1 MKRFSE
7 LNKINKNVNENCVT
21 SDVNPGNALS
31 TTGVTN
37 HYTPVQNILTNVKNL
52 YACRM
57 SIAASLAEDGFSIK
71 LNSSKFG
78 SEKDVKTML
87 ETPLDRTTIPLK
99 QYITSQGLDEIKVI
113 KMGDFFVV
121 YFSPKDIKAAGK
133 DLEATQAET
142 PVKEMLDMNIDEAE
156 MVNLFESDDD
166 DEELEDLTK
175 KELIKL
181 IEEKDKVK
189 AAKQFMQ
196 IIAQHMELPR
206 EYYFAGVK
214 DKDGKESIA
223 LRWKYTK
230 RRPHKKTVEMT
241 RSLINIYDTD
251 KEGVWVGDFDEKS
264 MFKLPDEVKKL
275 IENILELL
283 GAEKTKDPCVYS
295 LSGEKLDDDKDDD
308 KKDEDK
314 KDDENKDNDNKEE
327 KDNDKKNDE
336 DVEDD
341 KSRDEDDNILSL

>member
-1 MKRFSE
+1 MKRFSDF
-7 LNKINKNVNENCVT
+7 NKAMTGKLVGESCVT

-71 LNSSKFG
+71 LNSSKFV
-78 SEKDVKTML
+78 SEDEIRRML
-87 ETPLDRTTIPLK
+87 YTPLDRTTIPLA
-99 QYITSQGLDEIKVI
+99 QYIISQGLDSVKMIKV
-113 KMGDFFVV
+113 GDFYVV
-121 YFSPKDIKAAGK
+121 YFSPKDIKAAEPG
-133 DLEATQAET
+133 LEAPQAEA
-142 PVKEMLDMNIDEAE
+142 PVKEMLDYNIEEAE
-156 MVNLFESDDD
+156 ITTITEDED

-175 KELIKL
+175 KELSKL
-181 IEEKDKVK
+181 IDEKDKVK

-196 IIAQHMELPR
+196 IVSQQMELPR

-223 LRWKYTK
+223 LRWRYTK
-230 RRPHKKTVEMT
+230 RRPHKKTAEVT
-241 RSLINIYDTD
+241 RSLINIYGNTKD
-251 KEGVWVGDFDEKS
+251 GVWVGDFDEKTY
-264 MFKLPDEVKKL
+264 FQLPDEVKKL

-283 GAEKTKDPCVYS
+283 GAEKTDDECVYS
-295 LSGEKLDDDKDDD
+295 LDAKKED
-308 KKDEDK
+308 KKEDK
-314 KDDENKDNDNKEE
+314 KDDKKDDE
-327 KDNDKKNDE
+327 E

-341 KSRDEDDNILSL
+341 KSRDEDDVLSL

>member
-1 MKRFSE
+1 MKRFSDF
-7 LNKINKNVNENCVT
+7 NKAMTGKLVGESCVT

-71 LNSSKFG
+71 LNSSKFV
-78 SEKDVKTML
+78 SEDEIRRML
-87 ETPLDRTTIPLK
+87 YTPLDRTTIPLA
-99 QYITSQGLDEIKVI
+99 QYIISQGLDSVKMIKV
-113 KMGDFFVV
+113 GDFYVV
-121 YFSPKDIKAAGK
+121 YFSPKDIKAAEPG
-133 DLEATQAET
+133 LEAPQAEA
-142 PVKEMLDMNIDEAE
+142 PVKEMLDYNIEEAE
-156 MVNLFESDDD
+156 ITTITEDED

-175 KELIKL
+175 KELSKL
-181 IEEKDKVK
+181 IDEKDKVK

-196 IIAQHMELPR
+196 IVSQQMELPR

-223 LRWKYTK
+223 LRWRYTK
-230 RRPHKKTVEMT
+230 RRPHKKTAEVT
-241 RSLINIYDTD
+241 RSLINIYGNTKD
-251 KEGVWVGDFDEKS
+251 GVWVGDFDEKTY
-264 MFKLPDEVKKL
+264 FQLPDEVKKL

-283 GAEKTKDPCVYS
+283 GAEKTDDECVYS
-295 LSGEKLDDDKDDD
+295 LDAKKEDKKEDKKDD
-308 KKDEDK
+308 KKEDK
-314 KDDENKDNDNKEE
+314 KDDE
-327 KDNDKKNDE
+327 E

-341 KSRDEDDNILSL
+341 KSRDEDHVLSL

>member
-7 LNKINKNVNENCVT
+7 LNNKVNENCVT
-21 SDVNPGNALS
+21 SDINPGNALS

-52 YACRM
+52 FAIRM

-71 LNSSKFG
+71 LNSSKFVD
-78 SEKDVKTML
+78 EKEIMKML
-87 ETPLDRTTIPLK
+87 STPLDVNNPSLIEYVK
-99 QYITSQGLDEIKVI
+99 SQGLDAVKTIKV
-113 KMGDFFVV
+113 GDFYVV
-121 YFSPKDIKAAGK
+121 YFSPKDIKAASTVGN
-133 DLEATQAET
+133 DLESPQAET
-142 PVKEMLDMNIDEAE
+142 PVKEMLDYNIEEAE
-156 MVNLFESDDD
+156 MINLFESDDD

-175 KELIKL
+175 RELTKL

-196 IIAQHMELPR
+196 IVAQQMELPR

-230 RRPHKKTVEMT
+230 RRPHKKTAEVT
-241 RSLINIYDTD
+241 RSLINIYGTGKDAI
-251 KEGVWVGDFDEKS
+251 WVQDFDEKS
-264 MFKLPDEVKKL
+264 LFQLPDEVKKL
-275 IENILELL
+275 IENLLELL
-283 GAEKTKDPCVYS
+283 GAEKTNDKCVYK
-295 LSGEKLDDDKDDD
+295 LEEKSDKSDDKKEDNKDDKDD
-308 KKDEDK
+308 KKD
-314 KDDENKDNDNKEE
+314 
-327 KDNDKKNDE
+327 DE

-341 KSRDEDDNILSL
+341 KSRDEDEDTLTL

>member
-1 MKRFSE
+1 MKRFSDF
-7 LNKINKNVNENCVT
+7 NKAMTGKLVGESCVT

-71 LNSSKFG
+71 LNSSKFV
-78 SEKDVKTML
+78 SEDEIRRML
-87 ETPLDRTTIPLK
+87 YTPLDRTTIPLA
-99 QYITSQGLDEIKVI
+99 QYIISQGLDSVKMIKV
-113 KMGDFFVV
+113 GDFYVV
-121 YFSPKDIKAAGK
+121 YFSPKDIKAAEPG
-133 DLEATQAET
+133 LEAPQAEA
-142 PVKEMLDMNIDEAE
+142 PVKEMLDYNIEEAE
-156 MVNLFESDDD
+156 ITTITEDED

-175 KELIKL
+175 KELSKL
-181 IEEKDKVK
+181 IDEKDKVK

-196 IIAQHMELPR
+196 IVSQQMELPR

-223 LRWKYTK
+223 LRWRYTK
-230 RRPHKKTVEMT
+230 RRPHKKTAEVT
-241 RSLINIYDTD
+241 RSLINIYGNTKD
-251 KEGVWVGDFDEKS
+251 GVWVGDFDEKTY
-264 MFKLPDEVKKL
+264 FQLPDEVKKL

-283 GAEKTKDPCVYS
+283 GAEKTDDECVYS
-295 LSGEKLDDDKDDD
+295 LDA
-308 KKDEDK
+308 KKEDK
-314 KDDENKDNDNKEE
+314 KDDKKE
-327 KDNDKKNDE
+327 DKKDDKKDDEE

-341 KSRDEDDNILSL
+341 KSRDEDDVLSL

>member
-7 LNKINKNVNENCVT
+7 FNKSLNNISENCVT

-71 LNSSKFG
+71 MNSSKFT
-78 SEKDVKTML
+78 SEDEIRKYL
-87 ETPLDRTTIPLK
+87 NTPLDRTTIPLA
-99 QYITSQGLDEIKVI
+99 QYITSQGLDKIKIIKV
-113 KMGDFFVV
+113 GDFYVV
-121 YFSPKDIKAAGK
+121 YFSPKDIKAAEPG
-133 DLEATQAET
+133 LESPQAEA
-142 PVKEMLDMNIDEAE
+142 PVKEMLDYNIEEAE
-156 MVNLFESDDD
+156 ITTITEDED
-166 DEELEDLTK
+166 DEELEDITK
-175 KELIKL
+175 KELSKL
-181 IEEKDKVK
+181 IDEKDKVK

-196 IIAQHMELPR
+196 IVSQQMELPR

-223 LRWKYTK
+223 LRWRYTK
-230 RRPHKKTVEMT
+230 RRPHKKTAEVT
-241 RSLINIYDTD
+241 RSLINIYGND
-251 KEGVWVGDFDEKS
+251 KDGIWVGDFDEKS

-275 IENILELL
+275 IENILDLL
-283 GAEKTKDPCVYS
+283 GAEKTKDECVYS
-295 LSGEKLDDDKDDD
+295 LGEKDTDKD
-308 KKDEDK
+308 KDEKKEEDT
-314 KDDENKDNDNKEE
+314 KDDSSKD
-327 KDNDKKNDE
+327 NDE

-341 KSRDEDDNILSL
+341 KSRDEDDVLSL

>member
-1 MKRFSE
+1 MKRFSDF
-7 LNKINKNVNENCVT
+7 NKAMTGKLVGESCVT

-71 LNSSKFG
+71 LNSSKFV
-78 SEKDVKTML
+78 SEDEIRRML
-87 ETPLDRTTIPLK
+87 YTPLDRTTIPLA
-99 QYITSQGLDEIKVI
+99 QYIMSQGLDSMKMIKV
-113 KMGDFFVV
+113 GDFYVV
-121 YFSPKDIKAAGK
+121 YFSPKDIKAAEPG
-133 DLEATQAET
+133 LEAPQVEA
-142 PVKEMLDMNIDEAE
+142 PVKEMLDYNIEEAE
-156 MVNLFESDDD
+156 ITTITEDED

-175 KELIKL
+175 KELSKL
-181 IEEKDKVK
+181 IDEKDKVK

-196 IIAQHMELPR
+196 IVSQQMELPR

-223 LRWKYTK
+223 LRWRYTK
-230 RRPHKKTVEMT
+230 RRPHKKTAEVT
-241 RSLINIYDTD
+241 RSLINIYGNSKD
-251 KEGVWVGDFDEKS
+251 GVWVGDFDEKAY
-264 MFKLPDEVKKL
+264 FQLPDEVKKL

-283 GAEKTKDPCVYS
+283 GAEKTDDECVYS
-295 LSGEKLDDDKDDD
+295 LDS
-308 KKDEDK
+308 KKEDK
-314 KDDENKDNDNKEE
+314 KDDKKEDKKEDTKKDNE
-327 KDNDKKNDE
+327 E

-341 KSRDEDDNILSL
+341 KSRDEDDVLSL

>member
-1 MKRFSE
+1 MKRFSDF
-7 LNKINKNVNENCVT
+7 NKAMTGKLVGESCVT

-71 LNSSKFG
+71 LNSSKFV
-78 SEKDVKTML
+78 SEDEIRRML
-87 ETPLDRTTIPLK
+87 YTPLDRTTIPLA
-99 QYITSQGLDEIKVI
+99 QYIISQGLDSVKMIKV
-113 KMGDFFVV
+113 GDFYVV
-121 YFSPKDIKAAGK
+121 YFSPKDIKAAEPG
-133 DLEATQAET
+133 LEAPQAEA
-142 PVKEMLDMNIDEAE
+142 PVKEMLDYNIEEAE
-156 MVNLFESDDD
+156 ITTITEDED

-175 KELIKL
+175 KELSKL
-181 IEEKDKVK
+181 IDEKDKVK

-196 IIAQHMELPR
+196 IVSQQMELPR

-223 LRWKYTK
+223 LRWRYTK
-230 RRPHKKTVEMT
+230 RRPHKKTAEVT
-241 RSLINIYDTD
+241 RSLINIYGNSKD
-251 KEGVWVGDFDEKS
+251 GVWVGDFDEKS
-264 MFKLPDEVKKL
+264 YFQLPDEVKKL

-283 GAEKTKDPCVYS
+283 GAEKTDDECVYS
-295 LSGEKLDDDKDDD
+295 LDA
-308 KKDEDK
+308 KKEDK
-314 KDDENKDNDNKEE
+314 KDDKKE
-327 KDNDKKNDE
+327 DKKDDKKDDEE

-341 KSRDEDDNILSL
+341 KSRDEDDVLSL

>member
-7 LNKINKNVNENCVT
+7 FNKTLQNKSVDESCVT

-57 SIAASLAEDGFSIK
+57 SIAATLAEDGFSIK
-71 LNSSKFG
+71 MNSSKFT
-78 SEKDVKTML
+78 SEDEIKKML
-87 ETPLDRTTIPLK
+87 YTPLDRTTMALG
-99 QYITSQGLDEIKVI
+99 QYITSQGLDKVKMIKV
-113 KMGDFFVV
+113 GDFYVV
-121 YFSPKDIKAAGK
+121 YFSPKDIKAAEPG
-133 DLEATQAET
+133 LEATQAEA
-142 PVKEMLDMNIDEAE
+142 PVKEMLDYNIEEAE
-156 MVNLFESDDD
+156 ITTITEDED

-175 KELIKL
+175 KELSKL
-181 IEEKDKVK
+181 IDEKDKVK

-196 IIAQHMELPR
+196 IVSQQMELPR

-230 RRPHKKTVEMT
+230 RRPHKKTAEVT
-241 RSLINIYDTD
+241 RSLINIYGND

-264 MFKLPDEVKKL
+264 MFQLPDEVKKL

-283 GAEKTKDPCVYS
+283 GAEKTNDKCVYS
-295 LSGEKLDDDKDDD
+295 LDAKKNDD
-308 KKDEDK
+308 KKDDKKEEDNKEDK
-314 KDDENKDNDNKEE
+314 KDDE
-327 KDNDKKNDE
+327 

-341 KSRDEDDNILSL
+341 NSRDEDDALSL

>member
-1 MKRFSE
+1 MKRFSDF
-7 LNKINKNVNENCVT
+7 NKAMTSKPVEEHCVT

-71 LNSSKFG
+71 LNSSKFT
-78 SEKDVKTML
+78 SEDDIKKYIY
-87 ETPLDRTTIPLK
+87 TPLDRTTIPLA
-99 QYITSQGLDEIKVI
+99 QYITSQGLDKIKIIKV
-113 KMGDFFVV
+113 GDFYVV
-121 YFSPKDIKAAGK
+121 YFSPKDIKAAEPG
-133 DLEATQAET
+133 LESPQAEA
-142 PVKEMLDMNIDEAE
+142 PVKEMLDYNIEEAE
-156 MVNLFESDDD
+156 ISTITEDED

-175 KELIKL
+175 KELSKL
-181 IEEKDKVK
+181 IDEKDKVK

-196 IIAQHMELPR
+196 IVSQQMELPR

-230 RRPHKKTVEMT
+230 RRPHKKTAEVT
-241 RSLINIYDTD
+241 RSLINIYGND
-251 KEGVWVGDFDEKS
+251 KDGIWVGDFDEKS
-264 MFKLPDEVKKL
+264 MFRLPDEVKKL

-283 GAEKTKDPCVYS
+283 GAEKTKDECVYS
-295 LSGEKLDDDKDDD
+295 LGEKDNKDKDE
-308 KKDEDK
+308 KKEEDK
-314 KDDENKDNDNKEE
+314 KDDSSKD
-327 KDNDKKNDE
+327 NDE

-341 KSRDEDDNILSL
+341 KSRDEDDVLNL

>member
-1 MKRFSE
+1 MKRFSDF
-7 LNKINKNVNENCVT
+7 NKAMTGKLVGESCVT

-71 LNSSKFG
+71 LNSSKFV
-78 SEKDVKTML
+78 SEDEIRRML
-87 ETPLDRTTIPLK
+87 YTPLDRTTIPLA
-99 QYITSQGLDEIKVI
+99 QYIISQGLDSVKMIKV
-113 KMGDFFVV
+113 GDFYVV
-121 YFSPKDIKAAGK
+121 YFSPKDIKAAEPG
-133 DLEATQAET
+133 LEAPQAEA
-142 PVKEMLDMNIDEAE
+142 PVKEMLDYNIEEAE
-156 MVNLFESDDD
+156 ITTITEDED

-175 KELIKL
+175 KELSKL
-181 IEEKDKVK
+181 IDEKDKVK

-196 IIAQHMELPR
+196 IVSQQMELPR

-223 LRWKYTK
+223 LRWRYTK
-230 RRPHKKTVEMT
+230 RRPHKKTAEVT
-241 RSLINIYDTD
+241 RSLINIYGNSKD
-251 KEGVWVGDFDEKS
+251 GVWVGDFDKKS
-264 MFKLPDEVKKL
+264 YFQLPDEVKKL

-283 GAEKTKDPCVYS
+283 GAEKTDDECVYS
-295 LSGEKLDDDKDDD
+295 LDA
-308 KKDEDK
+308 KKEDK
-314 KDDENKDNDNKEE
+314 KDDNKE
-327 KDNDKKNDE
+327 DKKDDKKDDEE

-341 KSRDEDDNILSL
+341 KSRDEDDVLSL

>member
-1 MKRFSE
+1 MKRFSDF
-7 LNKINKNVNENCVT
+7 NKAMTGKLVGESCVT

-71 LNSSKFG
+71 LNSSKFV
-78 SEKDVKTML
+78 SEDEIRRML
-87 ETPLDRTTIPLK
+87 YTPLDRTTIPLA
-99 QYITSQGLDEIKVI
+99 QYIISQGLDNMKMIKV
-113 KMGDFFVV
+113 GDFYVV
-121 YFSPKDIKAAGK
+121 YFSPKDIKAAEPG
-133 DLEATQAET
+133 LEAPQAEA
-142 PVKEMLDMNIDEAE
+142 PVKEMLDYNIEEAE
-156 MVNLFESDDD
+156 ITTITEDED

-175 KELIKL
+175 KELSKL
-181 IEEKDKVK
+181 IDEKDKVK

-196 IIAQHMELPR
+196 IVSQQMELPR

-223 LRWKYTK
+223 LRWRYTK
-230 RRPHKKTVEMT
+230 RRPHKKTAEVT
-241 RSLINIYDTD
+241 RSLINIYGNSKD
-251 KEGVWVGDFDEKS
+251 GVWVGDFDDKAY
-264 MFKLPDEVKKL
+264 FKLPDEVKKL

-283 GAEKTKDPCVYS
+283 GAEKTDDECVYS
-295 LSGEKLDDDKDDD
+295 LDA
-308 KKDEDK
+308 KKEDK
-314 KDDENKDNDNKEE
+314 KDDKKE
-327 KDNDKKNDE
+327 DKKDDKKDDEE

-341 KSRDEDDNILSL
+341 KSRDEDDVLSL

>member
-1 MKRFSE
+1 MKRFSDF
-7 LNKINKNVNENCVT
+7 NKAMTGKLVGESCVT

-71 LNSSKFG
+71 LNSSKFV
-78 SEKDVKTML
+78 SEDEIRRML
-87 ETPLDRTTIPLK
+87 YTPLDRTTIPLA
-99 QYITSQGLDEIKVI
+99 QYIMSQGLDSMKMIKV
-113 KMGDFFVV
+113 GDFYVV
-121 YFSPKDIKAAGK
+121 YFSPKDIKAAEPG
-133 DLEATQAET
+133 LEAPQAEA
-142 PVKEMLDMNIDEAE
+142 PVKEMLDYNIEEAE
-156 MVNLFESDDD
+156 ITTITEDED

-175 KELIKL
+175 KELSKL
-181 IEEKDKVK
+181 IDEKDKVK

-196 IIAQHMELPR
+196 IVSQQMELPR

-223 LRWKYTK
+223 LRWRYTK
-230 RRPHKKTVEMT
+230 RRPHKKTAEVT
-241 RSLINIYDTD
+241 RSLINIYGNTKD
-251 KEGVWVGDFDEKS
+251 GVWVGDFDEKS
-264 MFKLPDEVKKL
+264 YFQLPDEVKKL

-283 GAEKTKDPCVYS
+283 GAEKTDDECVYS
-295 LSGEKLDDDKDDD
+295 LDA
-308 KKDEDK
+308 KKEDK
-314 KDDENKDNDNKEE
+314 KDDKKE
-327 KDNDKKNDE
+327 DKKDDKKDDEE

-341 KSRDEDDNILSL
+341 KSRDEDDVLSL

>member
-1 MKRFSE
+1 MKRFSDF
-7 LNKINKNVNENCVT
+7 NKAMTGKLVGESCVT

-71 LNSSKFG
+71 LNSSKFV
-78 SEKDVKTML
+78 SEDEIRRML
-87 ETPLDRTTIPLK
+87 YTPLDRTTIPLA
-99 QYITSQGLDEIKVI
+99 QYIISQGLDSVKMIKV
-113 KMGDFFVV
+113 GDFYVV
-121 YFSPKDIKAAGK
+121 YFSPKDIKAAEPG
-133 DLEATQAET
+133 LEAPQAEA
-142 PVKEMLDMNIDEAE
+142 PVKEMLDYNIEEAE
-156 MVNLFESDDD
+156 ITTITEDED

-175 KELIKL
+175 KELSKL
-181 IEEKDKVK
+181 IDEKDKVK

-196 IIAQHMELPR
+196 IVSQQMELPR

-223 LRWKYTK
+223 LRWRYTK
-230 RRPHKKTVEMT
+230 RRPHKKTAEVT
-241 RSLINIYDTD
+241 RSLINIYGNSKD
-251 KEGVWVGDFDEKS
+251 GVWVGDFDEKS
-264 MFKLPDEVKKL
+264 YFQLPDEVKKL

-283 GAEKTKDPCVYS
+283 GAEKTDDECVYS
-295 LSGEKLDDDKDDD
+295 LDA
-308 KKDEDK
+308 KKEDK
-314 KDDENKDNDNKEE
+314 KDDKKD
-327 KDNDKKNDE
+327 DKKEDTKKDDEE

-341 KSRDEDDNILSL
+341 KSRDEDDVLSL

>member
-1 MKRFSE
+1 MKRFSDF
-7 LNKINKNVNENCVT
+7 NKAMINKPVEENCVT

-71 LNSSKFG
+71 MNSSKFT
-78 SEKDVKTML
+78 SEDEIKKML
-87 ETPLDRTTIPLK
+87 YTPLDRTTIPLA
-99 QYITSQGLDEIKVI
+99 QYITSQGLDKIKMIKV
-113 KMGDFFVV
+113 GDFYVV
-121 YFSPKDIKAAGK
+121 YFSPKDIKAAEPG
-133 DLEATQAET
+133 LEAPQAEA
-142 PVKEMLDMNIDEAE
+142 PVKEMLDYNIEEAE
-156 MVNLFESDDD
+156 ITTITEDED
-166 DEELEDLTK
+166 DEELEDITK
-175 KELIKL
+175 KELSKL
-181 IEEKDKVK
+181 IDEKDKVK

-196 IIAQHMELPR
+196 IVSQQMELPR

-230 RRPHKKTVEMT
+230 RRPHKKTAEVT
-241 RSLINIYDTD
+241 RSLINIYGND
-251 KEGVWVGDFDEKS
+251 KDGVWVGDFDEKS

-275 IENILELL
+275 IENILDLL
-283 GAEKTKDPCVYS
+283 GAEKTKDECVYS
-295 LSGEKLDDDKDDD
+295 LDKKNSDKDE
-308 KKDEDK
+308 KKEEDK
-314 KDDENKDNDNKEE
+314 KDDSSKD
-327 KDNDKKNDE
+327 NDE

-341 KSRDEDDNILSL
+341 KSRDEDDVLSL

>member
-1 MKRFSE
+1 MKRFSDF
-7 LNKINKNVNENCVT
+7 NKAMTGKLVGESCVT

-71 LNSSKFG
+71 LNSSKFV
-78 SEKDVKTML
+78 SEDEIRRML
-87 ETPLDRTTIPLK
+87 YTPLDRTTIPLA
-99 QYITSQGLDEIKVI
+99 QYIISQGLDSVKMIKV
-113 KMGDFFVV
+113 GDFYVV
-121 YFSPKDIKAAGK
+121 YFSPKDIKAAEPG
-133 DLEATQAET
+133 LEAPQAEA
-142 PVKEMLDMNIDEAE
+142 PVKEMLDYNIEEAE
-156 MVNLFESDDD
+156 ITTITEDED

-175 KELIKL
+175 KELSKL
-181 IEEKDKVK
+181 IDEKDKVK

-196 IIAQHMELPR
+196 IVSQQMELPR

-223 LRWKYTK
+223 LRWRYTK
-230 RRPHKKTVEMT
+230 RRPHKKTAEVT
-241 RSLINIYDTD
+241 RSLINIYGNSKD
-251 KEGVWVGDFDEKS
+251 GVWVGDFDKKAY
-264 MFKLPDEVKKL
+264 FQLPDEVKKL

-283 GAEKTKDPCVYS
+283 GAEKTDDECVYS
-295 LSGEKLDDDKDDD
+295 LDA
-308 KKDEDK
+308 KKEDK
-314 KDDENKDNDNKEE
+314 KDDKKE
-327 KDNDKKNDE
+327 DKKDDKKDDEE

-341 KSRDEDDNILSL
+341 KSRDEDDVLSL

>member
-78 SEKDVKTML
+78 SEKDIKTML

-156 MVNLFESDDD
+156 MINLFESDDD
-166 DEELEDLTK
+166 DEELEDITK

-196 IIAQHMELPR
+196 IIAQHVDLPR

-230 RRPHKKTVEMT
+230 RRPHNKTVEMT
-241 RSLINIYDTD
+241 RSLINIYGTD
-251 KEGVWVGDFDEKS
+251 KDGVWVGDFDDKT

-283 GAEKTKDPCVYS
+283 GAEKTKDPCVYN
-295 LSGEKLDDDKDDD
+295 LSGEKSDDDKD
-308 KKDEDK
+308 DK
-314 KDDENKDNDNKEE
+314 KDDENKDEENKEE

>member
-1 MKRFSE
+1 MKRFSDF
-7 LNKINKNVNENCVT
+7 NKAMTGKLVGESCVT

-71 LNSSKFG
+71 LNSSKFV
-78 SEKDVKTML
+78 SEDEIRRML
-87 ETPLDRTTIPLK
+87 YTPLDRTTIPLA
-99 QYITSQGLDEIKVI
+99 QYIISQGLDSVKMIKV
-113 KMGDFFVV
+113 GDFYVV
-121 YFSPKDIKAAGK
+121 YFSPKDIKAAEPG
-133 DLEATQAET
+133 LEAPQAEA
-142 PVKEMLDMNIDEAE
+142 PVKEMLDYNIEEAE
-156 MVNLFESDDD
+156 ITTITEDED

-175 KELIKL
+175 KELSKL
-181 IEEKDKVK
+181 IDEKDKVK

-196 IIAQHMELPR
+196 IVSQQMELPR

-223 LRWKYTK
+223 LRWRYTK
-230 RRPHKKTVEMT
+230 RRPHKKTAEVT
-241 RSLINIYDTD
+241 RSLINIYGNSKD
-251 KEGVWVGDFDEKS
+251 GVWVGDFDKKAY
-264 MFKLPDEVKKL
+264 FQLPDEVKKL

-283 GAEKTKDPCVYS
+283 GAEKTDDECVYS
-295 LSGEKLDDDKDDD
+295 LDA
-308 KKDEDK
+308 KKEDK
-314 KDDENKDNDNKEE
+314 KDDKKD
-327 KDNDKKNDE
+327 DKKEDTKKDDEE

-341 KSRDEDDNILSL
+341 KSRDEDDVLSL